1 VTNTR
6 KVPAGGEAVNDGLH
20 TAWRVLGAGAA
31 STRPGR
37 RIEVEFYPGL
47 VRNPTNRRS
56 VLVYQNGPANITI
69 AGAATESR
77 KRTRLDIGWLP
88 MDTSHLAEHA
98 GTAGAL
104 FASIFVV
111 ATTTMRTMIPLRVFG
126 ILANV
131 VLIVTAIPTH
141 NFLVMGVQVVMLLV
155 NSYRLHQMLQTGA

>member
-1 VTNTR
+1 
-6 KVPAGGEAVNDGLH
+6 
-20 TAWRVLGAGAA
+20 
-31 STRPGR
+31 
-37 RIEVEFYPGL
+37 
-47 VRNPTNRRS
+47 
-56 VLVYQNGPANITI
+56 
-69 AGAATESR
+69 
-77 KRTRLDIGWLP
+77 

-141 NFLVMGVQVVMLLV
+141 NYLVIVVQSVDAVA
-155 NSYRLHQMLQTGA
+155 SIPTACTRCCSWCAT